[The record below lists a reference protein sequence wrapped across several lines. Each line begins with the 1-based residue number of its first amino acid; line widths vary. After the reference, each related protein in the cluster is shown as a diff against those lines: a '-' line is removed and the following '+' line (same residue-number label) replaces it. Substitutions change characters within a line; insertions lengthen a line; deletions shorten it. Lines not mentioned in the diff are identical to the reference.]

1 MARTNGIE
9 GIYRRHVQTVYRV
22 CYSYLGSAAD
32 AEDAVQAT
40 FMKLVEHP
48 RSFES
53 EEHERAWLLR
63 VAANICKDVLKSAA
77 HTRVV
82 AMPEDGPEPAADTQT
97 GVGADPAEVV
107 AKDDD
112 EVLRAVLALPERYKD
127 IVYLHYYEGWKTDDI
142 ARHLGAPPSTVRNR
156 LRDARALLKEAL
168 GGERA

>member
-53 EEHERAWLLR
+53 EEHEKAWLI
-63 VAANICKDVLKSAA
+63 VAAKNHCLDVLRSASYS
-77 HTRVV
+77 RVV
-82 AMPEDGPEPAADTQT
+82 ALDECVPEPS
-97 GVGADPAEVV
+97 VE
-107 AKDDD
+107 D
-112 EVLRAVLALPERYKD
+112 EVFADEPGEVMQAVLHLPEKYKD
-127 IVYLHYYEGWKTDDI
+127 VVFLHYVEGRKTDEI
-142 ARHLGAPPSTVRNR
+142 ARMLGSPPSTVRNR
-156 LRDARALLKEAL
+156 LADARALLRKEL
-168 GGERA
+168 EGGGGI

>member
-53 EEHERAWLLR
+53 EEHEKAWLI
-63 VAANICKDVLKSAA
+63 VAAKNHCLDVLKSAA
-77 HTRVV
+77 HSRVV
-82 AMPEDGPEPAADTQT
+82 TLDENVPEPS
-97 GVGADPAEVV
+97 VE
-107 AKDDD
+107 D
-112 EVLRAVLALPERYKD
+112 EVFADEPSEVMQAIRRLPEKYKD
-127 IVYLHYYEGWKTDDI
+127 VLFLFYYEGRQTDEI
-142 ARHLGAPPSTVRNR
+142 ARMLGSPPSTIRNR
-156 LRDARALLKEAL
+156 LADARALLKREL
-168 GGERA
+168 EGGGRT